1 MAMEVN
7 EPSYL
12 ATLQMSDVT
21 MVIKQGMPG
30 AKKEENKVWPNFF
43 SSIQPWPDEIN
54 LISG

>member
-12 ATLQMSDVT
+12 ATPQMSDVT

-30 AKKEENKVWPNFF
+30 AKKKKTKFG
-43 SSIQPWPDEIN
+43 
-54 LISG
+54 LISFHQFNLGLMRST